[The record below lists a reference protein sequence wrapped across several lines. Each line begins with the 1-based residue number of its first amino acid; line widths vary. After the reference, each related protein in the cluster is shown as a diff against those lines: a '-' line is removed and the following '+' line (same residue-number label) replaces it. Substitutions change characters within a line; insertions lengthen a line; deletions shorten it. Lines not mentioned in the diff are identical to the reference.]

1 MNTAFSYPPY
11 PSLYPAV
18 QRTPERGIATPLGLT
33 GNSQP
38 QHAAPRPMPASEVG
52 TLRAG
57 GIDPTPS
64 ESREA
69 AGGVQIPHLH
79 AVSDQPV
86 GRCNRCGD
94 RCVRLTQTGRL
105 IADALCVGTE
115 NERTNGA
122 AYRLHIR
129 LVTTPTHPRAGDGLR
144 PVASDQ
150 GSGVERT
157 EGVLSPHLNCPT
169 VLIAGGVGQHGGA
182 PLMHASSHE
191 HESAE
196 TFYREEFTV
205 GNRGPGQYLTETVME
220 EAEEAEDAVT
230 GLVREIARSTAD
242 GRITEDEL
250 LSIKVAA
257 GRATREVRDVVQAV
271 SRQPR
276 SRNAS
281 LTTCCAVVSPNRRG
295 FAPNTPG

>member
-1 MNTAFSYPPY
+1 MTTAFSYS
-11 PSLYPAV
+11 SLSV
-18 QRTPERGIATPLGLT
+18 PLGLA

-52 TLRAG
+52 ALRAG
-57 GIDPTPS
+57 GIEPTPS
-64 ESREA
+64 DSREA
-69 AGGVQIPHLH
+69 AGGVQISPLH

-129 LVTTPTHPRAGDGLR
+129 LMTTPTHPRAGDGLR
-144 PVASDQ
+144 PVVSDQ
-150 GSGVERT
+150 GSGVWTNVRALEDLT
-157 EGVLSPHLNCPT
+157 A
-169 VLIAGGVGQHGGA
+169 LIAGGVGQHGGA
-182 PLMHASSHE
+182 PLMHASSHGLL
-191 HESAE
+191 SAE
-196 TFYREEFTV
+196 TFCREELAM

-250 LSIKVAA
+250 LSIKIAA
-257 GRATREVRDVVQAV
+257 GRATREVRDVVQAAET
-271 SRQPR
+271 
-276 SRNAS
+276 AS
-281 LTTCCAVVSPNRRG
+281 ISQRISDNVLRG
-295 FAPNTPG
+295 GIAESTRLRARDAGMIVPDFTAELPQDAA